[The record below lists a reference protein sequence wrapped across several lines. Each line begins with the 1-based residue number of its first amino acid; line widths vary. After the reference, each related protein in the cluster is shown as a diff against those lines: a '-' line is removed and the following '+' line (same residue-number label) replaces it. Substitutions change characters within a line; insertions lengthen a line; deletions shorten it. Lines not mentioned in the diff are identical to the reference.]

1 MPPTPMQAAE
11 PLEASPY
18 RFESPRAH
26 VPADSPALGGGV
38 VRASDLDDDDGD
50 ASDGAERISRAE
62 LGLHPTLVCERLACS
77 ALFETRGGLA
87 LRLSA
92 ERRGLRDDEVCD
104 VLLELRRV
112 SQALYGAHVRAQGE
126 RGLKAGW
133 RVVLDVC
140 CEENFG
146 ALTDAGIERLCAGL
160 ASLRAVVQPRILR
173 LHANAIGDRGARALA
188 GLLAQSTWPVEEL
201 HLSHNRI
208 GNDGFHALLAAAL
221 AGGYP
226 RLDSR
231 AGGGGGGGGAAFG
244 ARVPLWLR
252 LEFNLLEVGGALA
265 QLEPRARAA
274 LCVLDGG
281 QRGPGPTQ
289 CDVRHC
295 RRNGGCWA
303 KPLCLGLACVHLP
316 YLACQ
321 KMLGARLL
329 SAPAAGGAP
338 PPRALAGPV
347 GVAVA
352 SADEGAAASEA
363 GAARTAADGGSG
375 VAVASADEGA
385 AASEAGAARAA
396 ADGGSGEGGG
406 EGEAPSLW
414 LLCDTNVILALT
426 ADGSGGA
433 FAFERL
439 LAAARGGRAVLGG
452 CVRLVLIETVRQQ
465 LEALKQQTH
474 AQAGRGGGD
483 GQHGAQH
490 GAHAAAHAARTFFS
504 KQLLE
509 LSSRGILW

>member
-1 MPPTPMQAAE
+1 
-11 PLEASPY
+11 
-18 RFESPRAH
+18 
-26 VPADSPALGGGV
+26 
-38 VRASDLDDDDGD
+38 
-50 ASDGAERISRAE
+50 
-62 LGLHPTLVCERLACS
+62 
-77 ALFETRGGLA
+77 
-87 LRLSA
+87 
-92 ERRGLRDDEVCD
+92 
-104 VLLELRRV
+104 
-112 SQALYGAHVRAQGE
+112 
-126 RGLKAGW
+126 
-133 RVVLDVC
+133 
-140 CEENFG
+140 
-146 ALTDAGIERLCAGL
+146 
-160 ASLRAVVQPRILR
+160 
-173 LHANAIGDRGARALA
+173 
-188 GLLAQSTWPVEEL
+188 
-201 HLSHNRI
+201 
-208 GNDGFHALLAAAL
+208 
-221 AGGYP
+221 
-226 RLDSR
+226 
-231 AGGGGGGGGAAFG
+231 
-244 ARVPLWLR
+244 
-252 LEFNLLEVGGALA
+252 
-265 QLEPRARAA
+265 
-274 LCVLDGG
+274 
-281 QRGPGPTQ
+281 
-289 CDVRHC
+289 
-295 RRNGGCWA
+295 
-303 KPLCLGLACVHLP
+303 
-316 YLACQ
+316 
-321 KMLGARLL
+321 MLGARLL